1 LLFVTKS
8 LRNKALTHFFTSSG
22 TRPGALIDPILCIK
36 HLVEMSHPKNP
47 AISKWCYGVKIYDES
62 REDYWVFL
70 TPEATSA
77 LDKYLQSR
85 KVKGE
90 IITKDSYLFATE
102 NSQTRKKA
110 YLNDI
115 GCRKIMQRII

>member
-1 LLFVTKS
+1 
-8 LRNKALTHFFTSSG
+8 
-22 TRPGALIDPILCIK
+22 
-36 HLVEMSHPKNP
+36 MSHPKNP
-47 AISKWCYGVKIYDES
+47 AISKWCYGVKLYDES

-115 GCRKIMQRII
+115 GCRKIMHRIMRLAGIDRVIIEAIEKFNYLLDNSKFFKI